1 MGMCQILFG
10 SKVYLGISDDLQRW
24 SSKMTRIRKIPGY
37 RLYCT
42 DEYMKNHGM
51 SELLLLYDV
60 VSMEYEFG
68 MWC

>member
-37 RLYCT
+37 GLYCT
-42 DEYMKNHGM
+42 DEYMKNRGM
-51 SELLLLYDV
+51 SELLLVNDV
-60 VSMEYEFG
+60 VRTEYEFDR
-68 MWC
+68 WY